1 MAMQENDSL
10 RHLDS
15 LKEKITQGFKYL
27 RKKLRTWRQKVRP
40 VVYNT
45 RLKLFLGRRS
55 TWVTVA
61 GHFIKH
67 KVLYLSLVFGVAAL
81 SVTWLSGLYTPPVND
96 ATTFFTTAGAMIGAA
111 LAIILT
117 FNTLI
122 INFASTEYPPEFY
135 RATGYD
141 WRQNVI
147 YFLLAADATALF
159 VFCLVLKPSEQNTLL
174 WLFPLAVFIIC
185 KAFYLLF
192 ASYLVTRK
200 RLDPNTG
207 LATIR
212 KIAIKHLTKGAKA
225 GDKLAKVFAT
235 NPNLKPED
243 RDVARKEAYRIMAPI
258 LEQVTKIN
266 GYLHDYHD
274 KLLAK
279 QNFAAA
285 SKVLDTI
292 YAVLAKYIEIR
303 RDNMQAR
310 VTPYFLAFTTDSQGF
325 FEENLQQLVDKA
337 KRYIDAKNTA
347 GAIHITDLM
356 CNLAQHASTAKFNM
370 RNENP
375 LLDQVQGYIN
385 SITDEAI
392 AKNDI
397 EVMFHLADVYSVL
410 GRQAVVKNLSLT
422 KSSVYGQLVKLGQK
436 AAMTGDT
443 SISSRVAGAFNAILI
458 ELHNQGP
465 ALPHMEPKHLID
477 EYQKVLMFYCVS
489 VTSDMSKAMIT
500 YPQMLAPYGT
510 LLTWMGELARL
521 PADNV
526 DRRVHNAFTELA
538 ETIRRSMRSMSGTIS
553 LGDHSICV
561 ELGITIQ
568 SAANLMLT
576 LRSKPEWQA
585 IDSELINQTNWYI
598 HQLTWFKEKTKTAS
612 EFVTRELA
620 DNAGHI
626 GLRALETNTPEVA
639 KASVE
644 VISNISLFF
653 LDKAQKDNGY
663 EPARFMEHA
672 CLVGIYA
679 KKLGMDDVY
688 ELAKIKA
695 IEFNDAFNHKHF
707 PQGSPTMSDG
717 RDYIGLHP
725 DQLLR
730 ELDRLYEEANPEYG
744 IAPDGMLHTL
754 EDKFGQYIERD
765 EVQAFIADLRPAPP
779 PVTPE
784 PMVAPAPE
792 ANQPPAQAA
801 VQKKPKKH
809 SPRRKKKS

>member
-1 MAMQENDSL
+1 MAMHENDSHRPL
-10 RHLDS
+10 NN
-15 LKEKITQGFKYL
+15 LKDKITEGFKNIK
-27 RKKLRTWRQKVRP
+27 KKLHVWRQRVRL

-55 TWVTVA
+55 TWVAVA
-61 GHFIKH
+61 GYFIKY
-67 KVLYLSLVFGVAAL
+67 KVLYFSIVFGVVTL
-81 SVTWLSGLYTPPVND
+81 LVTWLSSLFTPPVND
-96 ATTFFTTAGAMIGAA
+96 ATTFFTAASAMIGAA

-122 INFASTEYPPEFY
+122 INFAGTEYPPEFY
-135 RATGYD
+135 KATGYD

-292 YAVLAKYIEIR
+292 YALLVKYIEIR

-356 CNLAQHASTAKFNM
+356 CSLAQHASTAEFNM

-375 LLDQVQGYIN
+375 LLDQVQGYVN

-422 KSSVYGQLVKLGQK
+422 KSAVYGQLVKLGQK
-436 AAMTGDT
+436 AAMTGET
-443 SISSRVAGAFNAILI
+443 SISGRVAGAFNAILI
-458 ELHNQGP
+458 ELHNQGTV
-465 ALPHMEPKHLID
+465 LPHMEPKQLID
-477 EYQKVLMFYCVS
+477 EYQKILMLYCVS
-489 VTSDMSKAMIT
+489 VTGDMSKAMIT
-500 YPQMLAPYGT
+500 HPQMLAPYGT

-526 DRRVHNAFTELA
+526 DRRVHNTFTELA

-598 HQLTWFKEKTKTAS
+598 HQLTWFKEKTQTAS

-626 GLRALETNTPEVA
+626 GLRALETNTPEIA

-644 VISNISLFF
+644 VISNLSLFF
-653 LDKAQKDNGY
+653 LAKAQKDNGY

-672 CLVGIYA
+672 CLVGVYA

-688 ELAKIKA
+688 ELAKVKA
-695 IEFNDAFNHKHF
+695 VEFNDAFNRKHF
-707 PQGSPTMSDG
+707 PQGLPTTPDG

-730 ELDRLYEEANPEYG
+730 ELDQLYEEANPEYG
-744 IAPDGMLHTL
+744 VTPDGILHTL
-754 EDKFGQYIERD
+754 QDKFGQYIGRD
-765 EVQAFIADLRPAPP
+765 EVQAFIAELRPTPQSA
-779 PVTPE
+779 TPE
-784 PMVAPAPE
+784 PIATSTPE
-792 ANQPPAQAA
+792 ANKAPAKT